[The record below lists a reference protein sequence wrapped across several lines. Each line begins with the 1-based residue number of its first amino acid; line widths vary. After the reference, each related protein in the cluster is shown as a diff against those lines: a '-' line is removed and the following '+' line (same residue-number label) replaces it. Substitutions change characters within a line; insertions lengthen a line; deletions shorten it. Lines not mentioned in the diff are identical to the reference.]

1 MRANYIRP
9 MDARDWDERYTS
21 AELVWGAPPNEI
33 VVELAT
39 SLPRGRA
46 VDLGC
51 GEGRNA
57 LWLATR
63 GWQVEGVDFSA
74 VALEKAASTARDAP
88 TAVRERLSWTCGDV
102 LDAPLGQ
109 GLDLALIVY
118 IHLPADER
126 ARLLRRV
133 QDALAPGGALLMLGH
148 HSRNLA
154 EGVGGPQDPA
164 ILFSPED
171 VVAELDPQMRVEF
184 ARDLG
189 RDTAKGLAIDAL
201 VFARKP

>member
-1 MRANYIRP
+1 
-9 MDARDWDERYTS
+9 MDARDWDERY
-21 AELVWGAPPNEI
+21 AAADLVWGAPPNEV

-57 LWLATR
+57 IWLATR
-63 GWQVEGVDFSA
+63 GWRVQGVDFSA
-74 VALEKAASTARDAP
+74 VALEKAAATAADAP
-88 TAVRERLSWTCGDV
+88 AAVRERLSWTCGDV
-102 LDAPLGQ
+102 LDAPLPQ

-118 IHLPADER
+118 LHLPAGER

-164 ILFSPED
+164 MLFSPED
-171 VVAELDPQMRVEF
+171 VVAELDPQLQVDF

-189 RDTAKGLAIDAL
+189 RDTPAGLAIDAL
-201 VFARKP
+201 VFARKL

>member
-1 MRANYIRP
+1 
-9 MDARDWDERYTS
+9 MDAWDWDERYRG

-39 SLPRGRA
+39 ALPRGRA

-63 GWQVEGVDFSA
+63 GWQVEGIDFSA
-74 VALEKAASTARDAP
+74 VALEKAAATAADAP
-88 TAVRERLSWTCGDV
+88 AAVLERLTWTHADL
-102 LDAPLGQ
+102 LDAELGDPDEGT

-126 ARLLRRV
+126 ARLLRRA
-133 QDALAPGGALLMLGH
+133 QDALAPGGALLVLGH

-171 VVAELDPQMRVEF
+171 VVAELDPSMRIDF

-189 RDTAKGLAIDAL
+189 RDTAQGLAIDAL
-201 VFARKP
+201 VFARKI